1 MEQFERIRRDRRME
15 GLSIRTLA
23 AKHRVHRRVVR
34 QALASAVPP
43 PRKASDRPCPAFGP
57 HEAVVRQWLIDDQT
71 APKKQRHT
79 ARRIWQRLITEHGAQ
94 VGESTVRENVRRLR
108 AEIAPAV
115 EAMVPQVHDPGEE
128 AEVDFG
134 ELWAYIDGVFTK
146 LWLFSLRLSASGRA
160 FHRVF
165 ATQAQEAFLAG
176 HVDAFT
182 RLGGV
187 PKRIRYDNLKPAVVR
202 VLLGRDRIESERFIM
217 FRREYGFDSFYCQP
231 GVKGAHEKGGV
242 EQDVGWF
249 RRNHLVPVPR
259 AKSVAELNEHVAAC
273 DTADLGRVIE
283 GRRAT
288 IGTEFAIEAGFLQ
301 PLPDEPYDASVELKC
316 RVDAKARVSVRQ
328 CRYSV
333 PVSLIGQRL
342 RVALGAEE
350 VTVFVGGTV
359 VATHARLTRRFD
371 ESLVLDHYLETLLR
385 KPGALTTS
393 VPLAQARMAGVFTAT
408 HEAYWA
414 EARRQLGDREGTK
427 ALIGALLLQ
436 RTLEAEAVD
445 TGMRRALALCTV
457 SPEVVAI
464 ESRRAAGEA
473 LAPVVPIGALTRYDR
488 PPPDLARYDGLLDG
502 ANGAGR

>member
-1 MEQFERIRRDRRME
+1 
-15 GLSIRTLA
+15 
-23 AKHRVHRRVVR
+23 
-34 QALASAVPP
+34 
-43 PRKASDRPCPAFGP
+43 
-57 HEAVVRQWLIDDQT
+57 
-71 APKKQRHT
+71 
-79 ARRIWQRLITEHGAQ
+79 
-94 VGESTVRENVRRLR
+94 
-108 AEIAPAV
+108 
-115 EAMVPQVHDPGEE
+115 
-128 AEVDFG
+128 
-134 ELWAYIDGVFTK
+134 
-146 LWLFSLRLSASGRA
+146 
-160 FHRVF
+160 
-165 ATQAQEAFLAG
+165 
-176 HVDAFT
+176 
-182 RLGGV
+182 
-187 PKRIRYDNLKPAVVR
+187 
-202 VLLGRDRIESERFIM
+202 
-217 FRREYGFDSFYCQP
+217 
-231 GVKGAHEKGGV
+231 VKGAHEKGGV